1 MARDGS
7 GTYSLPSGNPVTTGT
22 TVSSTT
28 HNNTMSDIASAL
40 TASVAKNGETTM
52 TGNLPMGG
60 FKLTGLA
67 DGSAAADSMA
77 LGQLQKQTGAYVSTV
92 GGTADAITLTPSPA
106 ATAYAAGQ
114 KFSFISSGAN
124 TGATTVNVSALGV
137 KSITKSGTTAL
148 VSGDIP
154 ASALIEIQYD
164 GTQFQLRGV
173 TANAVLTSG
182 NQTVAGDKTFTG
194 NNTHSG
200 TQTISGV
207 TTMSGKSLWI
217 AEGAA
222 VASASSTN
230 IWVGDGNTVH
240 ITGTATIND
249 FATAPQAGAIMHC
262 IADAAFTIA
271 NSATITVPGNANYT
285 VEVGDTFSIYAETT
299 TTFRVINYQKVDG
312 TPIIGEFTNSAI
324 TATTSGTSKDITG
337 IPTWAKE
344 VTIQLNNVSIDASTQ
359 LIIQI
364 GDSGGIET
372 TGYESTVIELLP
384 ATAVDGNRSTTYF
397 NAAYTIPATTGIHGN
412 ARLTLVDASTNTWNY
427 TGQFCRG
434 DASNSYIVQG
444 TKSLT
449 AAMDRVRLTTSSGT
463 ANFDSGK
470 FLLQWK

>member
-1 MARDGS
+1 MALKTWSTTAGNNATVDSINWAENQAPSTVNDSARALMADVRTWYNDYEWRDWGHTVTYAS
-7 GTYSLPSGNPVTTGT
+7 ATTFTVATDVTSVYVTNQPIRCTDASTLYGKVASSTYSAPNT
-22 TVSSTT
+22 TVTVTLDSGSL
-28 HNNTMSDIASAL
+28 SASL
-40 TASVAKNGETTM
+40 TAV
-52 TGNLPMGG
+52 
-60 FKLTGLA
+60 
-67 DGSAAADSMA
+67 A
-77 LGQLQKQTGAYVSTV
+77 LGQKPTGKPIDVSGV
-92 GGTADAITLTPSPA
+92 RGAV
-106 ATAYAAGQ
+106 
-114 KFSFISSGAN
+114 AN
-124 TGATTVNVSALGV
+124 TGNETIA
-137 KSITKSGTTAL
+137 
-148 VSGDIP
+148 
-154 ASALIEIQYD
+154 
-164 GTQFQLRGV
+164 
-173 TANAVLTSG
+173 G
-182 NQTVAGDKTFTG
+182 NKTFTG

-384 ATAVDGNRSTTYF
+384 AIAVDGNRSTTYF